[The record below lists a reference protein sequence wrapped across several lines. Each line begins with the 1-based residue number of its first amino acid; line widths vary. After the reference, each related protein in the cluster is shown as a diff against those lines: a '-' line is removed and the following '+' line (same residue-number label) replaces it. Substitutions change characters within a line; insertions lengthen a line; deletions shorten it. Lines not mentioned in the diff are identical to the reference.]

1 LKSWNFIPLSIQL
14 KKIIYSIKL
23 SKMNFKKYIKYG
35 CVGAALLLSSVSCKD
50 YLDVNQNPNAVLEAP
65 IEQILTSATVNLGF
79 WGGSDMNRY
88 AALIMQQWSGQ
99 TAGATVQTQDYE
111 RYLITGSDLNNVW
124 SSMYATTLSDLELVI
139 KKAGK
144 ENSPNYAGVSK
155 VMKAY
160 IFANIADS
168 WGAAPFSEA
177 LKFTDNTAPKFDD
190 ASTIYPALIVMLNE
204 AIADI
209 NATSTKSPGTNST
222 IYPGAWSTS
231 KPKWIAVANTLKMRL
246 WLHTSKIDKA
256 KAATE
261 IAAIASA
268 SPVINAV
275 ADNFQMAFVN
285 GTNAKNPIEQFEIA
299 RSNYLFANAF
309 MVDMMNTK
317 VDPRR
322 PRYFTDFPFRSG
334 NFKGAK
340 AGDASSQNYSR
351 THIFLRG
358 DTTNALAVG
367 GGSIAYNAYVYTGT
381 APIRLLTAAES
392 FFIRAEAAVLSNAN
406 IGGASADSLFRQG
419 IRMSMSA
426 AGVSAAA
433 TATYVDAQGTLTGTE
448 ADKVKKIIEEKY
460 IANFGVINEP
470 WTDWRRTGYP
480 AITKVANAAVSSS
493 PDVPRSYFYPQTEID
508 LNLSNVPG
516 QKQKVNM
523 IERVFW
529 DK

>member
-1 LKSWNFIPLSIQL
+1 
-14 KKIIYSIKL
+14 
-23 SKMNFKKYIKYG
+23 MNFKKYIKYG
-35 CVGAALLLSSVSCKD
+35 CVSAALLLSTVSCKD

-88 AALIMQQWSGQ
+88 SSLIMQQWSGQ
-99 TAGATVQTQDYE
+99 TAGAAVQTQDYE

-144 ENSPNYAGVSK
+144 DNPSYAGIAK

-168 WGAAPFSEA
+168 WGAAPFSDA
-177 LKFTDNTAPKFDD
+177 LKFVDNTAPKFDD
-190 ASTIYPALIVMLNE
+190 ASTIYPALIAMLTE
-204 AIADI
+204 AIADM
-209 NATSTKSPGTNST
+209 NATSLKSPGTNST
-222 IYPGAWSTS
+222 IYPGAWATS
-231 KPKWIAVANTLKMRL
+231 KPKWIAAANTLKMRL
-246 WLHTSKIDKA
+246 WLHTTKVDKA
-256 KAATE
+256 KAASE
-261 IAAIASA
+261 IATLAAG
-268 SPVINAV
+268 PVINTV
-275 ADNFQMAFVN
+275 ADNFQMAFIN
-285 GTNAKNPIEQFEIA
+285 GTAAKNPIEQFEIA

-322 PRYFTDFPFRSG
+322 PRYFTDYPFRSG

-340 AGDASSQNYSR
+340 QGDASSQNYSR

-367 GGSIAYNAYVYTGT
+367 GGSIAYNAYVYSGT

-433 TATYVDAQGTLTGTE
+433 TATYVDAQGSLTGTE
-448 ADKVKKIIEEKY
+448 ADKIKKIIEEKY

-480 AITKVANAAVSSS
+480 AISKVTVNIAATSS
-493 PDVPRSYFYPQTEID
+493 PDIPRSYFYPQSEID

-523 IERVFW
+523 LERVFW